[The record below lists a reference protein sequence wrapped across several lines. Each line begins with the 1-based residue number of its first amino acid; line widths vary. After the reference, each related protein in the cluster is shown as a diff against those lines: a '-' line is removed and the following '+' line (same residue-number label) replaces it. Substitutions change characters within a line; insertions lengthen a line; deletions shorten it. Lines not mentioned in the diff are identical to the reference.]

1 MFIYASAAS
10 RFVIASRHDPEPE
23 PAPLLEVKLLARHR
37 PQGVAPRHRGPLL
50 TSHLFDLAFQRGGTW
65 RMKVSS
71 QAAMLARD
79 EWSVYY

>member
-50 TSHLFDLAFQRGGTW
+50 TSHLFDLAFQRGGRSTTRFDVVRNW
-65 RMKVSS
+65 NLNVPV
-71 QAAMLARD
+71 L
-79 EWSVYY
+79 